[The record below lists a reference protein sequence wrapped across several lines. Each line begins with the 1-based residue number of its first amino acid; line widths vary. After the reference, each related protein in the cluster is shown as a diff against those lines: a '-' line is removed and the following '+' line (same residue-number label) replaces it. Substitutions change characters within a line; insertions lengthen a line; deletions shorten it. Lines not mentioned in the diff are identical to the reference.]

1 MKTGLVLEG
10 GGCRGIYTAGVLDVF
25 MENGVDFDGVIG
37 VSAGAAHGCSFVS
50 KQKGRSIDYYMKYC
64 NDPRFMSIRSWLK
77 EGNVVGVEFSYHELP
92 EKLVPYDFDAF
103 KKSDTEFYVVV
114 TNVETAKAEYIKMN
128 DMLEDIDYLRAS
140 ASLPYFSRIVDI
152 KGNKYLD
159 GGCADSVPVDEFIKM
174 GYDKNVV
181 ILTRPETYRKKPELS
196 FLAKA
201 VYRKYPEFAK
211 LLLKRH
217 EEYNRN
223 IEHIKE
229 LEKEGKVFVIRPK
242 SDLNLGRIEHNA
254 EKIKTAYDKGVDDG
268 KEYISKLIEWLK

>member
-1 MKTGLVLEG
+1 
-10 GGCRGIYTAGVLDVF
+10 
-25 MENGVDFDGVIG
+25 
-37 VSAGAAHGCSFVS
+37 
-50 KQKGRSIDYYMKYC
+50 
-64 NDPRFMSIRSWLK
+64 
-77 EGNVVGVEFSYHELP
+77 
-92 EKLVPYDFDAF
+92 VPIDAF
-103 KKSDTEFYVVV
+103 
-114 TNVETAKAEYIKMN
+114 M
-128 DMLEDIDYLRAS
+128 DMGFE
-140 ASLPYFSRIVDI
+140 
-152 KGNKYLD
+152 
-159 GGCADSVPVDEFIKM
+159 
-174 GYDKNVV
+174 KNVI
-181 ILTRPETYRKKPELS
+181 ILTRPETYRKKHELS